1 MKKHHYFLAFFYGSV
16 IIFAICF
23 VIIDSLGVN
32 LVHLYQTSRL
42 WLIEQLIF
50 SIFFLSLAVTIL
62 LLLTWFLL
70 DDNSKRQINHNLRR
84 ILNNQSINVTDDGTE
99 ISTNIQRLS
108 KKMNLMTASLQ
119 SKENSRILR
128 SQEIVKQERKRIA
141 RDLHDTV
148 SQDLFAA
155 SMVLSGIAQNV
166 SQLDVDQVGSQLL
179 AVEEMLQHAQND
191 LRILLLH
198 LRPVELEN
206 KTLSEGFKMILKELT
221 DKSDIEVVYHE
232 SILTLPKKIEDNIFR
247 IGQEFI
253 SNTLKHSQA
262 SRLEVYLNQTENE
275 LQLKMIDNGIG
286 FDMDSVYDLSYGLKN
301 IEDRVEDLA
310 GNLQLLSQ
318 PGKGVAMDI
327 RLPLVNQSE
336 DKNG

>member
-119 SKENSRILR
+119 SKENSRILK

-166 SQLDVDQVGSQLL
+166 YQLDVDQVGSQLL

-206 KTLSEGFKMILKELT
+206 KTLSEGFRMILKELT

>member
-119 SKENSRILR
+119 SKENSRILK

-206 KTLSEGFKMILKELT
+206 KTLSEGFRMILKELT

-327 RLPLVNQSE
+327 RLPLVNHSE

>member
-119 SKENSRILR
+119 SKENSRILK

-206 KTLSEGFKMILKELT
+206 KTLSEGFRMILKELT

-262 SRLEVYLNQTENE
+262 NRLEVYLNQTENE

>member
-70 DDNSKRQINHNLRR
+70 GDNSKRQINHNLRR

-119 SKENSRILR
+119 SKENSRILK

-206 KTLSEGFKMILKELT
+206 KTLSEGFRMILKELT

-286 FDMDSVYDLSYGLKN
+286 
-301 IEDRVEDLA
+301 
-310 GNLQLLSQ
+310 
-318 PGKGVAMDI
+318 
-327 RLPLVNQSE
+327 
-336 DKNG
+336 

>member
-119 SKENSRILR
+119 SKENSRILK
-128 SQEIVKQERKRIA
+128 SQEIVKQERKHIA

-206 KTLSEGFKMILKELT
+206 KTLSEGFRMILKELT

>member
-119 SKENSRILR
+119 SKENSRILK

-206 KTLSEGFKMILKELT
+206 KTLSEGFRMILKELT

-318 PGKGVAMDI
+318 PDKGVAMDI

>member
-119 SKENSRILR
+119 SKENSRILK

-206 KTLSEGFKMILKELT
+206 KTLSEGFRMILKELT

-247 IGQEFI
+247 IGREFI

>member
-119 SKENSRILR
+119 SKENSRILK

-191 LRILLLH
+191 LRILLLY

-318 PGKGVAMDI
+318 PDKGVAMDI
-327 RLPLVNQSE
+327 RLPLVNQNE

>member
-1 MKKHHYFLAFFYGSV
+1 MNKHHYFLAFFYGSV

-119 SKENSRILR
+119 SKENSRILK

-206 KTLSEGFKMILKELT
+206 KTLSEGFRMILKELT

>member
-108 KKMNLMTASLQ
+108 KKMNLMTVSLQ
-119 SKENSRILR
+119 SKENSRILK

-206 KTLSEGFKMILKELT
+206 KTLSEGFRMILKELT

>member
-119 SKENSRILR
+119 SKENSRILK
-128 SQEIVKQERKRIA
+128 SQEIVRQERKRIA

-206 KTLSEGFKMILKELT
+206 KTLSEGFRMILKELT

>member
-119 SKENSRILR
+119 SKENSRILK

-155 SMVLSGIAQNV
+155 STVLSGIAQNV

-206 KTLSEGFKMILKELT
+206 KTLSEGFRMILKELT

>member
-50 SIFFLSLAVTIL
+50 SIFFLSVAVTIL

-119 SKENSRILR
+119 SKENSRILK

-206 KTLSEGFKMILKELT
+206 KTLSEGFRMILKELT

>member
-99 ISTNIQRLS
+99 ISTNIQRIS

-119 SKENSRILR
+119 SKENSRILK

-206 KTLSEGFKMILKELT
+206 KTLSEGFRMILKELT

>member
-119 SKENSRILR
+119 SKENSRILK

-206 KTLSEGFKMILKELT
+206 KTLSEGFRMILKELT

>member
-119 SKENSRILR
+119 SKENSRILK
-128 SQEIVKQERKRIA
+128 SQEIVKQERKLIA

-206 KTLSEGFKMILKELT
+206 KTLSEGFRMILKELT

>member
-119 SKENSRILR
+119 SKENSRILK

-206 KTLSEGFKMILKELT
+206 KTLSEGFRMILKELT

-310 GNLQLLSQ
+310 GNLKLLSQ

>member
-23 VIIDSLGVN
+23 VIIDSLDVN

-119 SKENSRILR
+119 SKENSRILK

-206 KTLSEGFKMILKELT
+206 KTLSEGFRMILKELT

>member
-119 SKENSRILR
+119 SKENSCILK

>member
-119 SKENSRILR
+119 SKENSRILK

-206 KTLSEGFKMILKELT
+206 KTLSEGFRMILKELT
-221 DKSDIEVVYHE
+221 DKSDIEVIYHE

>member
-119 SKENSRILR
+119 SKENSRILK

-206 KTLSEGFKMILKELT
+206 KTLSEGFRMILKELT

-318 PGKGVAMDI
+318 PGKGVTMDI

>member
-119 SKENSRILR
+119 SKENSRILK

-166 SQLDVDQVGSQLL
+166 SQLDVDQVDSQLL

>member
-119 SKENSRILR
+119 SKENSRILK

-148 SQDLFAA
+148 SQDLFAV

-206 KTLSEGFKMILKELT
+206 KTLSEGFRMILKELT

>member
-119 SKENSRILR
+119 SKENSRILK

-206 KTLSEGFKMILKELT
+206 KTLSEGFRMILKELT

-275 LQLKMIDNGIG
+275 LHLKMIDNGIG

>member
-119 SKENSRILR
+119 SKENSRILK

-206 KTLSEGFKMILKELT
+206 KTLSEGFRMILKELT

-318 PGKGVAMDI
+318 LGKGVAMDI

>member
-119 SKENSRILR
+119 SKENSRILK

-148 SQDLFAA
+148 SQDLFAV

>member
-50 SIFFLSLAVTIL
+50 SIFFLSLTVTIL

-119 SKENSRILR
+119 SKENSRILK

-232 SILTLPKKIEDNIFR
+232 LILTLPKKIEDNIFR

>member
-108 KKMNLMTASLQ
+108 KKMNLMTTSLQ
-119 SKENSRILR
+119 SKENSRILK

-318 PGKGVAMDI
+318 PDKGVAMDI
-327 RLPLVNQSE
+327 RLPLVNQNE

>member
-50 SIFFLSLAVTIL
+50 SIFFLSLTVTIL

-119 SKENSRILR
+119 SKENSRILK

-166 SQLDVDQVGSQLL
+166 SQLDVDQVGLQLL

-301 IEDRVEDLA
+301 IGDRVEDLA

>member
-119 SKENSRILR
+119 SKENSRILK

-206 KTLSEGFKMILKELT
+206 KTLSEGFRMILKELT

-318 PGKGVAMDI
+318 SGKGVAMDI

>member
-119 SKENSRILR
+119 SKENSRILK

-206 KTLSEGFKMILKELT
+206 KTLSEGFRMILKELT

-247 IGQEFI
+247 IGQEFT

>member
-119 SKENSRILR
+119 SKENSRILK

-206 KTLSEGFKMILKELT
+206 KTLSEGFRMILKELT

-336 DKNG
+336 EKNG

>member
-119 SKENSRILR
+119 SKENSRILK

-318 PGKGVAMDI
+318 PDKGVAMDI
-327 RLPLVNQSE
+327 RLPLVNQNE

>member
-119 SKENSRILR
+119 SKENSRILK

-206 KTLSEGFKMILKELT
+206 KTLSEGFRMILKELT

-286 FDMDSVYDLSYGLKN
+286 FDMDSVYDLSYRLKN

>member
-32 LVHLYQTSRL
+32 LVYLYQTSRL

-119 SKENSRILR
+119 SKENSRILK

>member
-119 SKENSRILR
+119 SKENSRILK

>member
-119 SKENSRILR
+119 SKENSRILK

-179 AVEEMLQHAQND
+179 AVEEMIQHAQND

>member
-119 SKENSRILR
+119 SKENSRILK

-206 KTLSEGFKMILKELT
+206 KTLSEGFRMILKELT

-286 FDMDSVYDLSYGLKN
+286 FDMDYVYDLSYGLKN

>member
-119 SKENSRILR
+119 SKENSSILK

-206 KTLSEGFKMILKELT
+206 KTLSEGFRMILKELT

>member
-119 SKENSRILR
+119 SKENSRILK

-232 SILTLPKKIEDNIFR
+232 SLLTLPKKIEDNIFR